1 MIYVIIVALYKK
13 NIYIPSNHSSHKN
26 GCVILMKEIDSLIE
40 KALKYKE
47 SGLTDHEIAED
58 LNVSKETATWL
69 LNKGKEK
76 KPEGDLKVGWRS
88 IGVYPSR
95 IGFISD
101 ALCDIIL
108 EEVENND
115 LTIDTVV
122 GIALNGIPFAT
133 YIAEKLGLE
142 LALFRPHHEKIGAF
156 SSNYASVEGK
166 QVILIDDVVG
176 SGETFTAAINATKK
190 EKGTPVLL
198 LSILNKRK
206 QDQIKNVPL
215 RALIRARVI

>member
-1 MIYVIIVALYKK
+1 
-13 NIYIPSNHSSHKN
+13 
-26 GCVILMKEIDSLIE
+26 MKEIDALIE

-95 IGFISD
+95 IGFFAD

-108 EEVENND
+108 EEVEKKD
-115 LTIDTVV
+115 LCVDTVV
-122 GIALNGIPFAT
+122 GIAINGIPFAT
-133 YIAEKLGLE
+133 FIAEKLGLE
-142 LALFRPHHEKIGAF
+142 LAVYRPHSEKSGAF
-156 SSNYASVEGK
+156 SSNYANIEGK
-166 QVILIDDVVG
+166 NVVIIDDVVG
-176 SGETFTAAINATKK
+176 TGDTFKSAINATNK
-190 EKGTPVLL
+190 EKGTAVLL
-198 LSILNKRK
+198 LSILNKRA
-206 QDQIKNVPL
+206 QNDIKGVPL

>member
-1 MIYVIIVALYKK
+1 
-13 NIYIPSNHSSHKN
+13 
-26 GCVILMKEIDSLIE
+26 MKEIESLIK

-47 SGLTDHEIAED
+47 SGLTDYEIGEE

-76 KPEGDLKVGWRS
+76 KPVGDVKIGWRS

-108 EEVENND
+108 EKCEQ
-115 LTIDTVV
+115 IDSIV
-122 GIALNGIPFAT
+122 GIAINGIPYAVF
-133 YIAEKLGLE
+133 IADKLGLE
-142 LALFRPHHEKIGAF
+142 LAVFRPHHEKVGAF
-156 SSNYASVEGK
+156 SSNYASVNGK
-166 QVILIDDVVG
+166 NVVIVDDVVG
-176 SGETFTAAINATKK
+176 TGETFKAAIKAIKG
-190 EKGTPVLL
+190 EKGTPVLC
-198 LSILNKRK
+198 LSVLNKRA
-206 QDQIKNVPL
+206 QNSIGDVPL